1 MHPFLLGM
9 KVFPPNS
16 TTTQKSR
23 QMPDDRKEQH
33 TTEMFTDFE
42 TLAAKFNFI
51 DLACSERLKC
61 TGATVVAAARARS
74 ISRTLCQAPLESSVR
89 SSNFTRPSGRYHDS
103 RVPRAPRDFS
113 SETYQFRR
121 VCLPNE
127 SSPPQL

>member
-1 MHPFLLGM
+1 MHPFLLGT

-61 TGATVVAAARARS
+61 TGATGNC
-74 ISRTLCQAPLESSVR
+74 TK
-89 SSNFTRPSGRYHDS
+89 
-103 RVPRAPRDFS
+103 
-113 SETYQFRR
+113 
-121 VCLPNE
+121 
-127 SSPPQL
+127 